1 MIAKILNCKIPTTI
15 TVIYHPPSSN
25 TGCYDKFK
33 EMLYQCDFNKEV
45 IVMGD
50 FNLNWE
56 DHTSRQ
62 NLKQITDGFNLVRMV
77 KGPT

>member
-1 MIAKILNCKIPTTI
+1 
-15 TVIYHPPSSN
+15 
-25 TGCYDKFK
+25 
-33 EMLYQCDFNKEV
+33 MLYQCDFNKEV

-77 KGPT
+77 KGPTWITNNTSTQHHQHHEQAWKDYKNIQYGNWAVRA